1 MRSCG
6 RLANDQGTQMIDM
19 LISVLHSFA
28 MWVTF
33 VTAVFGWSIL
43 GAGYAWYNRRP
54 GKVVWRFGLVACI
67 LGIVVTSFALIVK

>member
-1 MRSCG
+1 
-6 RLANDQGTQMIDM
+6 MIDM

-43 GAGYAWYNRRP
+43 GAGYAWSNGRV
-54 GKVVWRFGLVACI
+54 GKVVWRFGLAACI
-67 LGIVVTSFALIVK
+67 LGIVVTSFALTVK